1 MNTSAPTPTTSAALD
16 DLTARIRGTRLIAN
30 PWAGDSARGIPGERF
45 ARLLRTWSEDFDW
58 RAHERRIR
66 AYPWE
71 IVGVGERALR
81 VIHRRSTTP
90 DAPTVVLLH
99 GWPDSVLRFERV
111 LPLLEDVNVVIP
123 ALPGFPFAPPLEGA
137 PVSTADIAGMVA
149 EAMTALG
156 YARFVIS
163 AGDVGGTVAEL
174 LAAAHPERVSAL
186 HLTNLAAAR
195 AGMIDPTTATPEE
208 LAFAAVAGGW
218 RQAHGG
224 FVAEQATRP
233 GTVTTILGDSPAA
246 LLAWMGEKLIDWAGS
261 AGSFTYDDLLTWVS
275 AVWHTGTAGT
285 ALSTYTVPVVLPARI
300 ETPTVYS
307 AFAGDFMHA
316 PRAFVE
322 RFVNLTA
329 LIEHPAG
336 GHFAAWEAPAAY
348 VEDLRRALALG

>member
-1 MNTSAPTPTTSAALD
+1 MIAPIPEPTTPAAID
-16 DLTARIRGTRLIAN
+16 DLATRVRRTRRITN
-30 PWAGDSARGIPGERF
+30 PWALDSTRGIPAERF
-45 ARLLRTWSEDFDW
+45 ATLLHTWSEDFDW

-71 IVGVGERALR
+71 IVGVGERVLR

-111 LPLLEDVNVVIP
+111 LPLLDDVNVVIP
-123 ALPGFPFAPPLEGA
+123 AMPGFPFAPPLEGT
-137 PVSTADIAGMVA
+137 PVSTVDIAEMVA
-149 EAMTALG
+149 EAMTTLG

-163 AGDVGGTVAEL
+163 AGDVGATVAEL

-186 HLTNLAAAR
+186 HLTNLAAAQV
-195 AGMIDPTTATPEE
+195 GMIDPATASSEE
-208 LAFAAVAGGW
+208 LAFAAASGAW

-233 GTVTTILGDSPAA
+233 GTVTAMLGDSPAA
-246 LLAWMGEKLIDWAGS
+246 LLAWMGEKLIDWTGS
-261 AGSFTYDDLLTWVS
+261 ADSITDDDLLAWVS
-275 AVWHTGTAGT
+275 AAWYTETAGT
-285 ALSTYTVPVVLPARI
+285 ALSTYTVPVALPARI

-307 AFAGDFMHA
+307 AFAEDFMPA

-322 RFVNLTA
+322 RFVNLAA

-348 VEDLRRALALG
+348 VEDLRRALALA